1 MSSIY
6 FRRFAKHS
14 FVPVSSETATDKIT
28 DGQSKEEQSDP
39 IQSGKNTLP
48 NTYVETEHSNSNIGE
63 LELYENAVSSTNE
76 DTGNHADELN
86 DVVYANENEKEYENI
101 MMASAVVK
109 DNQNNSNEAAQD
121 SVYKNVDEPELLEY
135 EVPIQ
140 SGSVNHLYLK
150 LDSPVEEYNE
160 EDGEP
165 GHEYEAMMP
174 VKNVKKHVK
183 K

>member
-48 NTYVETEHSNSNIGE
+48 NTYVETEHSNSNIVE
-63 LELYENAVSSTNE
+63 LELYENAVSRTNE

-109 DNQNNSNEAAQD
+109 DNQNNSNEAAHH
-121 SVYKNVDEPELLEY
+121 SVYIHVDEPELLEY

-140 SGSVNHLYLK
+140 SGSVKHLYLK

-160 EDGEP
+160 EDEEP